1 LFVIRK
7 VKERRENAAALA
19 KPIRLENFRDKT
31 PLNKNLSLI
40 VGFNAERY
48 AIHEK

>member
-1 LFVIRK
+1 MEKLK
-7 VKERRENAAALA
+7 DRRENAAAIT
-19 KPIRLENFRDKT
+19 KPVRLEHFPDKT

>member
-1 LFVIRK
+1 VEKIK
-7 VKERRENAAALA
+7 DRRENAAALA
-19 KPIRLENFRDKT
+19 KPIGLENFTDKT